1 MSNRL
6 ETRIPAGDAVLHGEI
21 DIPDAARGVVV
32 FVDGGGSGRH
42 GPRNRF
48 VAERLRDAGLAT
60 VLVDLLT
67 SDEERADAMTGALR
81 FNIALLAHRV
91 TELTDWVAGYGDF
104 AGLRV
109 GLFGASTGAAAAL
122 RTAAIRRGTV
132 RAVVSRGGRPELA
145 GEYLRFVLAPTLLI
159 VGERD
164 EVAIELNRAAGYS
177 LNAESRL
184 EIVPGA
190 THLFTEPGA
199 LERVATLAAD
209 WFTRY
214 LTPRERSGS
223 R

>member
-1 MSNRL
+1 MTPL
-6 ETRIPAGDAVLHGEI
+6 ELRIPAGDVVLDGEMG
-21 DIPDAARGVVV
+21 IPEPAHGVVV
-32 FVDGGGSGRH
+32 FVHGSGSSRH
-42 GPRNRF
+42 SPRNRF

-67 SDEERADAMTGALR
+67 SDEERVEAMADALR
-81 FNIALLAHRV
+81 FNVALLAHRV
-91 TELTDWVAGYGDF
+91 TDLTDWVAGYGGF
-104 AGLRV
+104 TGLRV

-132 RAVVSRGGRPELA
+132 RAVVSWGGRPELA
-145 GEYLRFVLAPTLLI
+145 GEYLRLVLAPTLLI
-159 VGERD
+159 AGERD
-164 EVAIELNRAAGYS
+164 EVVVELNRAARHS

-190 THLFTEPGA
+190 THLFSEPGA

-214 LTPRERSGS
+214 LATRERSGS

>member
-1 MSNRL
+1 M
-6 ETRIPAGDAVLHGEI
+6 
-21 DIPDAARGVVV
+21 
-32 FVDGGGSGRH
+32 FVDGGGSSRH

-67 SDEERADAMTGALR
+67 SDEKRADAVTGALR

-91 TELTDWVAGYGDF
+91 TELTDWVAGYGDLT
-104 AGLRV
+104 GLRV
-109 GLFGASTGAAAAL
+109 GLFGASTGAAAAA

-132 RAVVSRGGRPELA
+132 RAVVARGGRPELA

-164 EVAIELNRAAGYS
+164 EVTIELNRAARHS
-177 LNAESRL
+177 LNVKSRL

-190 THLFTEPGA
+190 SHLFTEPGT
-199 LERVATLAAD
+199 LERVATLAVV

-214 LTPRERSGS
+214 LATRERNGS

>member
-1 MSNRL
+1 MTTL
-6 ETRIPAGDAVLHGEI
+6 ELRIPAGDVVLDGEI

-32 FVDGGGSGRH
+32 FVHGSGSSRH
-42 GPRNRF
+42 SPRNRF
-48 VAERLRDAGLAT
+48 VAERLLDAGLAT

-67 SDEERADAMTGALR
+67 SDEERVDAMTGALR

-91 TELTDWVAGYGDF
+91 TELTDWVAGYGDLTS
-104 AGLRV
+104 LRV
-109 GLFGASTGAAAAL
+109 GLFGVSTGAAAAL

-164 EVAIELNRAAGYS
+164 DVAIELNQAASYS
-177 LNAESRL
+177 LNTESRL

-190 THLFTEPGA
+190 THLFPEPGA

-209 WFTRY
+209 WFIRY
-214 LTPRERSGS
+214 LATRERCGG